1 VGNGRITLGGQAA
14 PDVPATEQGPM
25 DEVVEIGLV
34 SVSFFVVNKRL
45 KNIYVAFTDFNQP
58 ATAYI
63 VS

>member
-1 VGNGRITLGGQAA
+1 
-14 PDVPATEQGPM
+14 M